1 MTPRVHVPVPTMR
14 QSSAGTA
21 HPPLFGVTP
30 TRAWYAERM
39 AKRAPWWRRIASKFI
54 AASGATPPPPAQLVS
69 GRTRGAGDQQGDAM

>member
-1 MTPRVHVPVPTMR
+1 MTARVHVPVPTMR

-39 AKRAPWWRRIASKFI
+39 AKRAPWWRRIALKF
-54 AASGATPPPPAQLVS
+54 G
-69 GRTRGAGDQQGDAM
+69 GRQS